1 MFFRVSLLLL
11 GLDIKKLGGNKM
23 AMRSKEEIIKE
34 FGKFE
39 GDTGSTQVQIALLTE
54 KINHLTEH
62 LREHKKDFHSRLGL
76 LKMVGQRKR
85 LLKYLTK
92 TNLDG
97 YRSLIARLGI
107 RK

>member
-1 MFFRVSLLLL
+1 
-11 GLDIKKLGGNKM
+11 M
-23 AMRSKEEIIKE
+23 AMRSKAEIIKE

-39 GDTGSTQVQIALLTE
+39 GDTGSTEVQIALLTE

-62 LREHKKDFHSRLGL
+62 LRTHKKDFHSRLGL

-85 LLKYLTK
+85 LLAYLTK
-92 TNLDG
+92 KDLEG

-107 RK
+107 KIVK

>member
-1 MFFRVSLLLL
+1 
-11 GLDIKKLGGNKM
+11 M
-23 AMRSKEEIIKE
+23 AMRSKAEIIKE

-39 GDTGSTQVQIALLTE
+39 GDTGSTEVQIALLTE

-62 LREHKKDFHSRLGL
+62 LRTHKKDFHSRLGL
-76 LKMVGQRKR
+76 LKMVGQRER
-85 LLKYLTK
+85 LLAYLTK
-92 TNLDG
+92 KDLEG

>member
-1 MFFRVSLLLL
+1 
-11 GLDIKKLGGNKM
+11 M
-23 AMRSKEEIIKE
+23 AMRSNAEIIKE

-39 GDTGSTQVQIALLTE
+39 GDTGSTEVQIALLTE

-62 LREHKKDFHSRLGL
+62 LRTHKEDFHSRLGL

-85 LLKYLTK
+85 LLAYLTK
-92 TNLDG
+92 KDLEG

>member
-1 MFFRVSLLLL
+1 
-11 GLDIKKLGGNKM
+11 M
-23 AMRSKEEIIKE
+23 AMRSKAEIIKE

-39 GDTGSTQVQIALLTE
+39 GDTGSTEVQIALLTE

-62 LREHKKDFHSRLGL
+62 LRTHKKDFHSRLGL
-76 LKMVGQRKR
+76 ITMVGQRKR
-85 LLKYLTK
+85 LLAYLTK
-92 TNLDG
+92 KDLEG

>member
-1 MFFRVSLLLL
+1 
-11 GLDIKKLGGNKM
+11 M
-23 AMRSKEEIIKE
+23 AMRSKAEIIKE

-39 GDTGSTQVQIALLTE
+39 GDTGSTEVQIALLTE

-62 LREHKKDFHSRLGL
+62 LRTHKKDFHSRLGL

-85 LLKYLTK
+85 LLAFLTK
-92 TNLDG
+92 KDLEG

>member
-1 MFFRVSLLLL
+1 
-11 GLDIKKLGGNKM
+11 M
-23 AMRSKEEIIKE
+23 AMRSKAEIIKE

-39 GDTGSTQVQIALLTE
+39 GDTGSTEVQIALLTE

-62 LREHKKDFHSRLGL
+62 LRTHKKDFHSRLGL

-85 LLKYLTK
+85 LLAYLTK
-92 TNLDG
+92 KDLEG
-97 YRSLIARLGI
+97 YRNLIARLGI